1 MPTQPETLVRR
12 EGGDMSAFKHKE
24 AQTATFSV
32 AESPNRGLVSTHT
45 HTPAHTLAAGAGQ
58 LGVRTGT
65 LANPQSTVEISTI
78 KLTF

>member
-24 AQTATFSV
+24 TQTATFSV

-45 HTPAHTLAAGAGQ
+45 HQHTHWRLARGSSVFG
-58 LGVRTGT
+58 LER
-65 LANPQSTVEISTI
+65 
-78 KLTF
+78 